1 MYNYIDFIAEVYYND
16 NKSIPFRF
24 GGEKMRKEEIVTLPY
39 CVIQYL
45 DYLSAIKAKSDLTV
59 LEYAS
64 DLRLFLRFLKKSKG
78 LVDSSVP
85 FDEITVADLTEE
97 VIYNIS
103 ISDAYA
109 FLAFCRSERK
119 NNNNARAR
127 KAVAIKRFYRYLEI
141 NGKIEKSPIT
151 NLESP
156 QTKKSLPK
164 YLTLEQSI
172 EILKSVDGK
181 NKERD
186 YCILTLFLN
195 CGLRLSELISI
206 NISDIRDNNTLVIT
220 GKGNKERVVYLNNAC
235 LLAIESY
242 MRVRPADGV
251 KDRDALFLSNRKVR
265 ISRQSVQKMIEGCL
279 AKIGLSGQGFST
291 HKLRHTA
298 ATLMYQYGNVDPL
311 QLKEILGHENLST
324 TEIYTHIHDDQL
336 KSAVDSNPL
345 NNLSKIK

>member
-1 MYNYIDFIAEVYYND
+1 
-16 NKSIPFRF
+16 
-24 GGEKMRKEEIVTLPY
+24 MRKEEIATLPRIA
-39 CVIQYL
+39 VQYL
-45 DYLSAIKAKSDLTV
+45 NYLSAIKSKSDLTV

-64 DLRLFLRFLKKSKG
+64 DLRMFFRFLKVQRG
-78 LVDSSVP
+78 LADASVE
-85 FDEITVADLTEE
+85 FDKVTVSDLNED
-97 VIYNIS
+97 IILNAS
-103 ISDAYA
+103 LDDAYQ
-109 FLAFCRSERK
+109 FLKYCRSVRK
-119 NNNNARAR
+119 NDNNARAR

-141 NGKIEKSPIT
+141 NGRIET
-151 NLESP
+151 NQIAFLESP

-172 EILKSVDGK
+172 ELLKSVDGK

-220 GKGNKERVVYLNNAC
+220 GKGNKERVVYLNNVC
-235 LLAIESY
+235 LTAIESY
-242 MRVRPADGV
+242 LSVRPKDAV
-251 KDRDALFLSNRKVR
+251 KDRDALFLSNRKIR
-265 ISRQSVQKMIEGCL
+265 ISRQSVQKMIEGYL

-324 TEIYTHIHDDQL
+324 TEIYTHIHDEQL
-336 KSAVDSNPL
+336 KNAVESNPL